1 VNRPSEAS
9 GFPLLL
15 LLLLLL
21 LSASCAKKEEKEAE
35 PVAPVQ
41 TAEVRTDS
49 IRRIVEADGILYPRN
64 QASVVPKISAPVRTF
79 YVNRGD
85 HVREGQLLALLE
97 NRDLAAAAQESK
109 SQFDQAEANY
119 RSTAAAAVPDQV
131 VKAQTDAQA
140 GKEAMDA
147 AKKVFESRQ
156 KLFQEGA
163 LARKLVDDAQV
174 AYVQARATY
183 EAAQQHLEALQSVGK
198 QEQIKSAAAQVDTA
212 KAHYQG
218 SEAQLSYSEIRS
230 PISGVIA
237 DRGVYPGEMATA
249 GSPLLTVMD
258 NSRVV
263 ARVNVPQG
271 QAGYLKVGDAA
282 TVKQPDTTEEMPGKV
297 IVVSPAVDP
306 NSTTVQAWVEIA
318 NPRERL
324 KPGVSV
330 HVAIVASTIKD
341 AVVVPASALLPCGA
355 GVPACSE
362 AQGVS
367 QAVVV
372 GSDNVA
378 HLRPIQTGVRDGD
391 KVQILSGLKP
401 GERVVTVGGLGLE
414 DGAKVRITRGAG
426 TPACRDRTPAVAWRR
441 FLAPES
447 APEELA

>member
-1 VNRPSEAS
+1 MAV
-9 GFPLLL
+9 
-15 LLLLLL
+15 
-21 LSASCAKKEEKEAE
+21 
-35 PVAPVQ
+35 VQ

-49 IRRIVEADGILYPRN
+49 IRRMIEADGILYPRN

-109 SQFDQAEANY
+109 GQFDQAEANY
-119 RSTAAAAVPDQV
+119 RSTTSAAVPEEV

-147 AKKVFESRQ
+147 AKKVLESRQ

-174 AYVQARATY
+174 AYVQARAQY
-183 EAAQQHLEALQSVGK
+183 QAAQQHLEALQSVGK

-212 KAHYQG
+212 KAHFQG

-230 PISGVIA
+230 PIRGVIA

-258 NSRVV
+258 STRVV

-271 QAGYLKVGDAA
+271 QSGYLKVGDPATLKQTGAA
-282 TVKQPDTTEEMPGKV
+282 EEVPGKV
-297 IVVSPAVDP
+297 TVVSPAVDP
-306 NSTTVQAWVEIA
+306 NSTTVQVWVETA
-318 NPRERL
+318 NPGERL

-330 HVAIVASTIKD
+330 HAAMVASTIKD
-341 AVVVPASALLPCGA
+341 AVVVPAAALLPAEEG
-355 GVPACSE
+355 GT
-362 AQGVS
+362 

-372 GSDNVA
+372 GADNVA
-378 HLRPIQTGVRDGD
+378 HVRKIETGVRDGD

-401 GERVVTVGGLGLE
+401 GEQVVTVGGLGLD
-414 DGAKVRITRGAG
+414 DGAHVRIERAEKER
-426 TPACRDRTPAVAWRR
+426 P
-441 FLAPES
+441 
-447 APEELA
+447 

>member
-1 VNRPSEAS
+1 MSADAARTSACATVIA
-9 GFPLLL
+9 GVLLVT
-15 LLLLLL
+15 
-21 LSASCAKKEEKEAE
+21 AGCAKKEEKEAE
-35 PVAPVQ
+35 PVAVVQ

-49 IRRIVEADGILYPRN
+49 LRRMIEADGILYPRN

-109 SQFDQAEANY
+109 GQFDQAEANY
-119 RSTAAAAVPDQV
+119 RSTTSAAVP
-131 VKAQTDAQA
+131 
-140 GKEAMDA
+140 E
-147 AKKVFESRQ
+147 KVLESRQ

-174 AYVQARATY
+174 AYVQARAQY

-212 KAHYQG
+212 KAHFQG

-258 NSRVV
+258 STRVV

-271 QAGYLKVGDAA
+271 QSGYLKVGDPATLKQTGAA
-282 TVKQPDTTEEMPGKV
+282 EEVPGKV
-297 IVVSPAVDP
+297 TVVSPAVDP
-306 NSTTVQAWVEIA
+306 NSTTVQVWVETA
-318 NPRERL
+318 NPGERL

-330 HVAIVASTIKD
+330 HAAMVASTIKD
-341 AVVVPASALLPCGA
+341 AVVVPAAALLPAEEG
-355 GVPACSE
+355 GT
-362 AQGVS
+362 

-372 GSDNVA
+372 GADNVA
-378 HLRPIQTGVRDGD
+378 HVRKIETGVRDGD

-401 GERVVTVGGLGLE
+401 GEQVVTGGGLGLD
-414 DGAKVRITRGAG
+414 DGAHVRIERAEKER
-426 TPACRDRTPAVAWRR
+426 P
-441 FLAPES
+441 
-447 APEELA
+447 

>member
-1 VNRPSEAS
+1 
-9 GFPLLL
+9 
-15 LLLLLL
+15 
-21 LSASCAKKEEKEAE
+21 
-35 PVAPVQ
+35 VAVVQ

-49 IRRIVEADGILYPRN
+49 IRRMIEADGILYPRN

-109 SQFDQAEANY
+109 GQFDQAEANY
-119 RSTAAAAVPDQV
+119 RSTTSAAVPEEV

-147 AKKVFESRQ
+147 AKKVLESRQ

-174 AYVQARATY
+174 AYVQARAQY
-183 EAAQQHLEALQSVGK
+183 QAAQQHLEALQSVGK

-212 KAHYQG
+212 KAHFQG

-258 NSRVV
+258 STRVV

-271 QAGYLKVGDAA
+271 QSGYLKVGDPATLKQTGAA
-282 TVKQPDTTEEMPGKV
+282 EEVPGKV
-297 IVVSPAVDP
+297 TVVSPAVDP
-306 NSTTVQAWVEIA
+306 NSTTVQVWVETA
-318 NPRERL
+318 NPGERL

-330 HVAIVASTIKD
+330 HAAMVASTIKD
-341 AVVVPASALLPCGA
+341 AVVVPAAALLPAEEG
-355 GVPACSE
+355 GT
-362 AQGVS
+362 

-372 GSDNVA
+372 GADNVA
-378 HLRPIQTGVRDGD
+378 HVRKIETGVRDGD

-401 GERVVTVGGLGLE
+401 GEQVVTVGGLGLD
-414 DGAKVRITRGAG
+414 DGAHVRIERAEKER
-426 TPACRDRTPAVAWRR
+426 P
-441 FLAPES
+441 
-447 APEELA
+447 